1 MGAIVFKTLYNQD
14 DTINFLKIEKKYS
27 SMKYK
32 CLKLLILFE
41 FLSYDWNLIKKILLT
56 FIS

>member
-32 CLKLLILFE
+32 CLKLLILIE
-41 FLSYDWNLIKKILLT
+41 FLSYD
-56 FIS
+56 